1 MPASSRSRAGF
12 TLVELLVALVMF
24 VIVAGSLYKVMNVSQ
39 RAARMSTEKAA
50 MQSTLR
56 TGLQIAI
63 SEMQEIWTDPTAT
76 VGLTSSLT
84 NMTPTKVTY
93 DALHGFGTTCVDP
106 VVGATSIS
114 LRKSTYSGS
123 SDPTAL
129 VSEKASIFLEKSP
142 AFQTDDAWLDYDI
155 TGTPTTGTCT
165 DGTPAW
171 VLTLGSTLQN
181 ADVLNM
187 PSPGP
192 VPVRIH
198 RLADLGLVTVNGRNW
213 LGIGTGTTLTPLV
226 GPLTSTGLLFKY
238 YDGANAET
246 TSLMAV
252 KSIVLRLYGETDRQ
266 ANQGLSNTVSLL
278 TDSMTVRVQLR
289 NGR

>member
-12 TLVELLVALVMF
+12 TLVELLVALVLF
-24 VIVAGSLYKVMNVSQ
+24 VTVAGSLYKVMNVSQ
-39 RAARMSTEKAA
+39 RAARMSTAKAA
-50 MQSTLR
+50 KQSTHR
-56 TGLQIAI
+56 TAQQIPI
-63 SEMQEIWTDPTAT
+63 PEMQEIWTDPTAI
-76 VGLTSSLT
+76 VGPPSSLT
-84 NMTPTKVTY
+84 AMTPTKVTY

-129 VSEKASIFLEKSP
+129 VSEKASIFLEK
-142 AFQTDDAWLDYDI
+142 QITTQNDDAWLDYDI

-171 VLTLGSTLQN
+171 VLTLGTSITNIVDMNL
-181 ADVLNM
+181 
-187 PSPGP
+187 PGP

-198 RLADLGLVTVNGRNW
+198 RAADLGLVTVNGRNW
-213 LGIGTGTTLTPLV
+213 LGLGTGGDLTPLV

-266 ANQGLSNTVSLL
+266 ANQGLSSTVSLL